1 MNMELNTIREMW
13 ELVSKTAVKPDV
25 EKLLRATQLFEFVK
39 NPETAY
45 VYIDNI
51 LDSINKKKLQN
62 ETIVVT
68 SEGNEISLFDLFESL
83 KKDVSGKIIKK
94 D

>member
-1 MNMELNTIREMW
+1 MEYNTIREMW
-13 ELVSKTAVKPDV
+13 ELVSKTVVNPEVD
-25 EKLLRATQLFEFVK
+25 KLLRATQLFEFVK

-51 LDSINKKKLQN
+51 LDSINQDKLQK

-68 SEGNEISLFDLFESL
+68 SEGKEVSLFDLFLLL
-83 KKDVSGKIIKK
+83 KDDISSKIIKK